1 MPVQFAPHLISLIR
15 FAQVAAETLAGA
27 LLPRLGLGRFGF
39 TVFLPSGTYK
49 VIAAE
54 LTLIESLVR
63 RCLFLIAAMRGTLP
77 VRAAQQN
84 PSPQR
89 RPSVNAPQARRPPPA
104 PRFRLLEPPGP
115 LPKLRRQSL
124 PVRAA
129 SHAGKTTPQNG
140 PRPAGEGLV
149 PAASLVRRLQALE
162 TVFLD
167 PEANILRMRALISA
181 APQAILSRH
190 VVKQTP
196 PPGIEPVNHGLLV
209 QIQDLADMALS
220 QMLYDTG

>member
-1 MPVQFAPHLISLIR
+1 MPARFAPHLISLIR

-39 TVFLPSGTYK
+39 TVFLPSGTYRA
-49 VIAAE
+49 IAAE

-63 RCLFLIAAMRGTLP
+63 RCLFLIAAMRGALP
-77 VRAAQQN
+77 VRAAKANASRQVR
-84 PSPQR
+84 PSPKALQSSR
-89 RPSVNAPQARRPPPA
+89 RPAA
-104 PRFRLLEPPGP
+104 PRFRLVEPPGP
-115 LPKLRRQSL
+115 LPQPRRQSL

-129 SHAGKTTPQNG
+129 SHAGKTPPQNG

-149 PAASLVRRLQALE
+149 PAASLVRRLRALE
-162 TVFLD
+162 TVFFD

-181 APQAILSRH
+181 TPQAILSRH
-190 VVKQTP
+190 VVKLTP

-209 QIQDLADMALS
+209 QIQDLADMALG